1 MEHMQFLL
9 VRAEDNEADV
19 SGHALMQTCPPH
31 SHIAENPEEK
41 YPHKMPDVSQPDL
54 MKLLDLSHRLPTMEG
69 EITPVMAWVAVRK
82 EPRFQEL
89 SKEDIEALKGD
100 LLAKV
105 RCYGYVYSSEPFSGD
120 IFMLACANTVCS
132 FGAVIEEFEVRDALN
147 STLAA
152 KGPISAAGPALE

>member
-105 RCYGYVYSSEPFSGD
+105 RCYGYVYLSEPFSGD
-120 IFMLACANTVCS
+120 VLILACANTFSQLRCRYRGIRGS
-132 FGAVIEEFEVRDALN
+132 GRTQQHSGYKRSHQRRRPGA
-147 STLAA
+147 
-152 KGPISAAGPALE
+152 